1 MPDSPSDF
9 LKQCRL
15 NYFLIIGILLVTAI
29 SISLRA
35 YIREPVSDDL
45 LYGYVLDNKPLGD
58 NNYSEKVTSLSDAVR
73 SQSIQYFYSNGR
85 TLVHILVQMFAGVWG
100 RGAYSIF
107 LGCLMLSVIA
117 LFVAYTIPEANRKKP
132 LIWLLVSVTFL
143 YLFQN
148 NSGIW
153 YSIAGGLN
161 YLFPIFLVIGYL
173 LLLNKALTHDIK
185 PNIIIIFL
193 TILYAFITGWS
204 QECYALPLSGGVF
217 IYMIINRKELKSF
230 ILVLALPLWIGTA
243 ILVFAPG
250 NFIRLGSG
258 SSSILHS
265 FLKGIYFLIGTRLF
279 WLMLLGLILLR
290 IKYKSKFKSFISAN
304 KLNIYILGIA
314 IAFGMVAN
322 TLPQSFNGI
331 SFYSSILLFK
341 LLQYGPFH
349 KAKQNYINLIT
360 IACLVILCIHQYR
373 IISAQIEMKRI
384 NHAFVNEYLQSPT
397 GVLAVPKI
405 YVSPDVRPFVNNW
418 FTSSTR
424 WWLMHTLNAHYMK
437 RTKPITLLEQND
449 YEAYSNPELFMSKRQ
464 PINKTYIYRGEDYI
478 WSEEKYAPMVGDT
491 LYLSIKPSTIRKTLN
506 IIKRENKI
514 NSQKIDISIT
524 PKNILKSKNGFVGIS
539 VGSYKINDIEI
550 RKSRKQ

>member
-1 MPDSPSDF
+1 
-9 LKQCRL
+9 
-15 NYFLIIGILLVTAI
+15 
-29 SISLRA
+29 
-35 YIREPVSDDL
+35 
-45 LYGYVLDNKPLGD
+45 
-58 NNYSEKVTSLSDAVR
+58 
-73 SQSIQYFYSNGR
+73 
-85 TLVHILVQMFAGVWG
+85 MFAGVWG
-100 RGAYSIF
+100 RGVYSLF
-107 LGCLMLSVIA
+107 LGCLMASVITF
-117 LFVAYTIPEANRKKP
+117 FVFYTTSKANRKYP
-132 LIWLLVSVTFL
+132 LIWFLVSVMFL

-161 YLFPIFLVIGYL
+161 YLLPIFLVVGYL
-173 LLLNKALTHDIK
+173 LLLNKAIKQKIK

-193 TILYAFITGWS
+193 IILYAFITGWS
-204 QECYALPLSGGVF
+204 QECYALPLSGGLF
-217 IYMIINRKELKSF
+217 IYMIVSRKELKSF
-230 ILVLALPLWIGTA
+230 IWFLVLPLWVGTA

-258 SSSILHS
+258 SSSLVNS
-265 FLKGIYFLIGTRLF
+265 SLKGVYFLIGTRLF
-279 WLMLLGLILLR
+279 WLMILGLIILR
-290 IKYKSKFKSFISAN
+290 IKNKSKFKLFLRDN
-304 KLNIYILGIA
+304 KLIIYILAIA
-314 IAFGMVAN
+314 ITFGMIAN

-341 LLQYGPFH
+341 LLQYVPFH

-373 IISAQIEMKRI
+373 IISAQIEIKRI

-464 PINKTYIYRGEDYI
+464 PINKTNIYRGEDYI

-524 PKNILKSKNGFVGIS
+524 SKNILKSKNGFVGIS

-550 RKSRKQ
+550 RRSRKQ